1 MEKFVK
7 QAPIVFLGALAIG
20 VAVIWYA
27 VFYAAARQYLRV
39 TFFDA
44 GQGDAI
50 FMEIP
55 GGGQILVDGGP
66 DDGILAKLGSVL
78 AFWDRSLDLLVL
90 THPHAD
96 HLAGLL
102 AVLKRYDVAMVMA
115 SGVGHSTPEY
125 AEWEKLLERYRIPR
139 AVARTGTRIDAGN
152 GVVLDI
158 LFPAED
164 AAAGA
169 THPHDANIVS
179 LLTHGETTVL
189 LTGDAEK
196 MLEYRL
202 LFELPVLLDA
212 DILKVGHHG
221 SKTSSTEEFLKAVS
235 PDVAV
240 VSAGRKNRYG
250 HPHPEVVERLKR
262 FGIRVRRTDQEGDIR
277 MESDG
282 IGYRLIPQ

>member
-139 AVARTGTRIDAGN
+139 AVARKGMRIDAGN
-152 GVVLDI
+152 GVALDI
-158 LFPAED
+158 LSPAED
-164 AAAGA
+164 AAARA
-169 THPHDANIVS
+169 AHPHHANIVS
-179 LLTHGETTVL
+179 RLTHGETTVL
-189 LTGDAEK
+189 FTGDAERS
-196 MLEYRL
+196 LEYRL
-202 LFELPVLLDA
+202 LFESPALLDA

-221 SKTSSTEEFLKAVS
+221 SKTSSTEDFLKAVS